1 MKIFKR
7 KISLIAYDFDGVMTD
22 NRAMIFNSGEEAV
35 FINRSDGL
43 AIEKIK
49 SLGILQI
56 IISTEKNNIVLQR
69 AKKLNIPAINGVRSK
84 VIELKNFVENNKINL
99 SETAFFGNDLNDLDV
114 MDIVGLKIAPS
125 DAAKEIL
132 NIADYIT
139 KTKGGFGVIREFYSK
154 LIEENK

>member
-1 MKIFKR
+1 MKIFNR
-7 KISLIAYDFDGVMTD
+7 KISLIVYDFDGVMTD
-22 NRAMIFNSGEEAV
+22 NRAMIFNNGDEAV

-49 SLGILQI
+49 SLGIIQI
-56 IISTEKNNIVLQR
+56 IISTEKNNIVLKR

-84 VIELKNFVENNKINL
+84 VKELKKYVENNEISL
-99 SETAFFGNDLNDLDV
+99 SETAFVGNDLNDLDV
-114 MDIVGLKIAPS
+114 MNVVGLRIAPS
-125 DAAKEIL
+125 DSAKEIL

-154 LIEENK
+154 LLEENK